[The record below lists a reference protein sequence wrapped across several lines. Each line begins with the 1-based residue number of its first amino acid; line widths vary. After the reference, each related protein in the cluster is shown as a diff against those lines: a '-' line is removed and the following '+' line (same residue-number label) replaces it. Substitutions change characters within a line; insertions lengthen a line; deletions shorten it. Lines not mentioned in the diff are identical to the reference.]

1 MNLLITILILL
12 VALYL
17 GFCFVINLIGKKWS
31 VADRKFFQENWTR
44 IMSFSDQ
51 KHAVMEADKLLD
63 SVLKKRGYQG
73 SLGEKLKRHGKVFS
87 DLNGLWG
94 AHKLRNKLAH
104 ELNFRLSEAEA
115 KQAMRTF
122 RKAFEDLGLF
132 K

>member
-1 MNLLITILILL
+1 MDFLIIILVVLI
-12 VALYL
+12 AIYL
-17 GFCFVINLIGKKWS
+17 AFLFVVRSMGKKWS
-31 VADRKFFQENWTR
+31 VADRKFFQENWAR

-63 SVLKKRGYQG
+63 VVLKKRGYQG

-87 DLNGLWG
+87 DLNALWA
-94 AHKLRNKLAH
+94 AHKLRNRLAH